1 MRVVLLSFEAEVKA
15 AAKACPTL
23 AAALLIQLGCL
34 RGAVLA
40 YANHLEECW
49 ALLHLVEVAAKA
61 VTAPAS
67 SALPSRGRS
76 HSGLALQEQLAQV
89 QHAAKAAEV
98 QEEAA
103 E

>member
-1 MRVVLLSFEAEVKA
+1 MLSFEAEVKA
-15 AAKACPTL
+15 AAQACPTL

-34 RGAVLA
+34 RLAVLA
-40 YANHLEECW
+40 YANHLGEFW

-61 VTAPAS
+61 VTAGAS
-67 SALPSRGRS
+67 SALPSRG
-76 HSGLALQEQLAQV
+76 LDLQEQLAQV
-89 QHAAKAAEV
+89 QHAKAAEV